1 MKTTLLASVS
11 LAATASLAGSPV
23 DPCAPDDLAS
33 IPAEGF
39 TRHAELIGDRLF
51 VLDGAV
57 LSMDLAGLRVFDV
70 ADPASPALIGRVAT
84 PGLPSDVAVSGDL
97 AFVADGGAG
106 GLQVIDLSD
115 PASPEIVGS
124 YDSPGL
130 ASALALLPP
139 TSGADHRI
147 ALADGAEGVQLV
159 GIFGTSPDLGLTI
172 DTDGLA
178 SDVLWTN
185 NALYVADGWNGVV
198 VYDLSNPNLPFERAR
213 VPLASSAQRFELD
226 DSANL
231 LYVAQATGGIAVLDV
246 SDPFAPV
253 EVTEYDTPGAARGV
267 AVSGDLVFVAD
278 AYDGLLTLDASVPP
292 FIGIVEA
299 RDVPGAALSVALR
312 ELDAGPIAFV
322 AANQAGVRILNLQTC
337 DAFCPADFVAPF
349 GVLDLQDISAFIG
362 DFQNPFPIPPLD
374 NRAELLAPPEDIADL
389 ADIVVFVESFNA
401 GCP

>member
-1 MKTTLLASVS
+1 MKTTLLASAS
-11 LAATASLAGSPV
+11 LVTAASLAGSPV

-84 PGLPSDVAVSGDL
+84 PGLPSDIAVAGDL

-115 PASPEIVGS
+115 PASPALVGS

-139 TSGADHRI
+139 TSGAHHRV

-178 SDVLWTN
+178 TDVLWTN
-185 NALYVADGWNGVV
+185 NALFVADGWNGVV
-198 VYDLSNPNLPFERAR
+198 VYDLSNPTFPFERAR
-213 VPLASSAQRFELD
+213 IPLASSAQRLELD
-226 DSANL
+226 GDL
-231 LYVAQATGGIAVLDV
+231 LYIAQAIGGIAVLDV
-246 SDPFAPV
+246 SDPFAPI
-253 EVTEYDTPGAARGV
+253 EITEYDTPGAARGV

-278 AYDGLLTLDASVPP
+278 AFDGLLTLDASVPP
-292 FIGIVEA
+292 FIGIVES

-322 AANQAGVRILNLQTC
+322 AANQAGVRVLNLQTC
-337 DAFCPADFVAPF
+337 DAFCPADFAAPF

-362 DFQNPFPIPPLD
+362 DFQNPFPFPPFN
-374 NRAELLAPPEDIADL
+374 NRAESLAPPEDIADL